1 MDARTFFFVGC
12 LELFLFLG
20 VLAGVLNRM
29 FSPQYPVD
37 SSR

>member
-1 MDARTFFFVGC
+1 MGAGTFLSVGY

-29 FSPQYPVD
+29 FSLQYPVD